1 METRRWRTPT
11 IRSIVPH
18 QARKLAALT
27 TKALGVLLMNREI
40 RALTGL
46 RGVAATYVMVFHYF
60 PGLQMTGPVS
70 AFLAHGYLMVDLFFV
85 LSGYV
90 MAMTYASDFSSAWTA
105 STYFH
110 FLGRRVARIYPL
122 CLALTIVAFLLATAG
137 FLKIPDSA
145 PPYAMLATNVAMV
158 QAWGLTECLDGPT
171 WSLSAEWAAYL
182 LFPAILWAT
191 LSHSAAR
198 AWATSAIAAAVIIA
212 LCAVPQ
218 PFGRQLTPL
227 SLLDLHNHV
236 MALPVIRCLAEFSLG
251 VLAFR
256 VGGTATGAAFV
267 RRAGVAAGLAA
278 VLIALLAVP
287 RADAAVA
294 LLFPAL
300 VLSLTVPHTGAAKLL
315 SAAIP
320 SFLGRIS
327 YSIYLVHELMTTLL
341 EKMHGLAAWLGL
353 PHAQTVAAA
362 GCIGMTI
369 AAAWIAY
376 NLIELPGRRYIRNL
390 IERPRARNAPRNA

>member
-1 METRRWRTPT
+1 MD
-11 IRSIVPH
+11 
-18 QARKLAALT
+18 
-27 TKALGVLLMNREI
+27 REI
-40 RALTGL
+40 KALTGL

-60 PGLQMTGPVS
+60 PGLQITGPIS
-70 AFLAHGYLMVDLFFV
+70 ALLSHGYLMVDLFFV

-90 MAMTYASDFSSAWTA
+90 MALTYASDFSSGWTA

-122 CLALTIVAFLLATAG
+122 CLAMTIVAFFLAAAG
-137 FLKIPDSA
+137 FLKISDSA
-145 PPYAMLATNVAMV
+145 TPYAMLATNVVMV

-191 LSHSAAR
+191 LSRSAPR
-198 AWATSAIAAAVIIA
+198 AWATAAIAAAVIIA
-212 LCAVPQ
+212 LCLVPQ
-218 PFGRQLTPL
+218 SLGRQPTPL
-227 SLLDLHNHV
+227 SLLDLHYHV

-256 VGGTATGAAFV
+256 VGGTAIGAAFI
-267 RRAGVAAGLAA
+267 RRTGVAAGLGAA
-278 VLIALLAVP
+278 VIALLAVP

-300 VLSLTVPHTGAAKLL
+300 VLSLTAPNTGAARLL
-315 SAAIP
+315 SAVIP

-353 PHAQTVAAA
+353 PHAQTFAAA
-362 GCIGMTI
+362 ACIGMTI
-369 AAAWIAY
+369 VAAWIAY
-376 NLIELPGRRYIRNL
+376 NLIEVPGRRLIRNL
-390 IERPRARNAPRNA
+390 IERTHAQIVPRNA